1 MITSDEV
8 CEAKMAG
15 VSSQLGEHDRRLMGH
30 DHSINN
36 LYRALNYRL
45 PLWATFLLAAQTG
58 VIGWLV
64 K

>member
-1 MITSDEV
+1 
-8 CEAKMAG
+8 MAG